1 MDSISLM
8 KVEAAAS
15 TSMLTILKQKTDFA
29 SMMLVISSLELPSLV
44 ARLFSVSVP
53 RFTNRSFR
61 LESEGGNTV
70 KKLDSG

>member
-1 MDSISLM
+1 
-8 KVEAAAS
+8 
-15 TSMLTILKQKTDFA
+15 
-29 SMMLVISSLELPSLV
+29 
-44 ARLFSVSVP
+44 VP